1 MKGFSLKEFIII
13 ALVSGIIGDLVA
25 LPFILKTPE
34 NLTMDLLGSFGVGLS
49 IGVIA
54 MITSYFIFRNIRTNT
69 FQAFTSLA
77 VIIGFGTYLGA
88 YFMGERNLPDIFI
101 MIFSAELVGN
111 SFACLIY
118 RRAVKLNEHLKK
130 VQDKFSRKK

>member
-25 LPFILKTPE
+25 LPF
-34 NLTMDLLGSFGVGLS
+34 
-49 IGVIA
+49 
-54 MITSYFIFRNIRTNT
+54 T

-88 YFMGERNLPDIFI
+88 YFMGERNLHDIFKSFI
-101 MIFSAELVGN
+101 RDGQFIEN
-111 SFACLIY
+111 SF
-118 RRAVKLNEHLKK
+118 RR
-130 VQDKFSRKK
+130 